1 MKLILS
7 MFVAAILLHEV
18 EGCPPDSHLVELTP
32 ITPLDLAAFTL
43 CLSFATEQFEGRNE
57 VILFDYYK
65 DQPYE
70 LNVWR
75 ETDGR
80 LKLSISGQAAYFK
93 VPELGPLENQ
103 VCVAWE
109 SLTGRTTLYLNGR
122 SAASRILRK
131 GHRVQP
137 GGRVVLGQYQA
148 PTTKHIVP
156 WKNFVGE
163 FFGVYMWD
171 RVLPRDAVQKL
182 STGKNFSDA
191 NVLNWATGR
200 LITRTCRHP
209 EIDYD
214 IPSTLPHFVHQ

>member
-1 MKLILS
+1 MKLIIS

-18 EGCPPDSHLVELTP
+18 EGCPLDSDLVELTP
-32 ITPLDLAAFTL
+32 IKPLNLTAFTL
-43 CLSFATEQFEGRNE
+43 CLSFATEQFEGTNE

-65 DQPYE
+65 DQPNE

-80 LKLSISGQAAYFK
+80 LKLSISGLAAYFK

-109 SLTGRTTLYLNGR
+109 SVTGRTTMYLNGR
-122 SAASRILRK
+122 SAASQILRQ
-131 GHRVQP
+131 GYRVQP
-137 GGRVVLGQYQA
+137 GGRVVLGEYQG
-148 PTTKHIVP
+148 PTTKTIVT

-163 FFGVYMWD
+163 FFEVYMWD

-182 STGKNFSDA
+182 STGKDFSDA

-214 IPSTLPHFVHQ
+214 IPSLLSHLVHQ